1 MVRFYLLIITIWL
14 LSPATAFAQQN
25 DGLSVPGLRSGR
37 RDVSPLGSP
46 EEEMRGRVAIKAAEE
61 AHEEST
67 ERAREA
73 AQLAVDIRTAFE
85 RNQKL
90 ASDDLKKLDRLEKLT
105 RKVRGHV
112 GGSEDKDTPVDLPG
126 ELDAATA
133 QLAEMADVLQKNVEK
148 TSRHVVAVSVI
159 DTANEM
165 LDLIRHIRSMKP

>member
-1 MVRFYLLIITIWL
+1 MLLILL

-25 DGLSVPGLRSGR
+25 DGLLAPGLRSGK

-67 ERAREA
+67 DRAREA
-73 AQLAVDIRTAFE
+73 AQLAADIRTAFE

-90 ASDDLKKLDRLEKLT
+90 AADDLKKLERLEKLT

-112 GGSEDKDTPVDLPG
+112 GGSEDQDLPVDLPR
-126 ELDAATA
+126 ELDVATA
-133 QLAEMADVLQKNVEK
+133 KLAEMADLLQKNVEK
-148 TSRHVVAVSVI
+148 TSRHVIAVSVI